1 MAEKQFVHN
10 KDESPKMFENAFLDF
25 FSRVHVAVVPLIFV
39 PFIGYFIYL
48 SLFQYHLSMG
58 LFTGLFV
65 LGVVLWTFFEYW
77 FHRLFFHM
85 EPKSDLG
92 KRIHFMAHGVHH
104 DYPND
109 SLRLV
114 MPPAVSLML
123 ALIIYWTIFLCVQDY
138 GLTAGLFSGFV
149 TGYLIYDLMHFAT
162 HYSNYKGKWFQRIK
176 KNHMLHHYKHH
187 DSGFGLS
194 SIFWDR
200 VFGTLHDL
208 NSDTPKS

>member
-1 MAEKQFVHN
+1 MAGKQFKN
-10 KDESPKMFENAFLDF
+10 NTDESPKMFENPFLDL
-25 FSRVHVAVVPLIFV
+25 FSRVHFIVVPIIYV

-48 SLFQYHLSMG
+48 TLFKYEVSMG
-58 LFTGLFV
+58 WFAGLFS

-114 MPPAVSLML
+114 MPPAVSLTL
-123 ALIIYWTIFLCVQDY
+123 AVIVYWTIFLFVQDY
-138 GLTAGLFSGFV
+138 GLTSGLFSGFV
-149 TGYLIYDLMHFAT
+149 TGYLVYDIMHFST
-162 HYSNYKGKWFQRIK
+162 HYSSYKGKWFQRIK
-176 KNHMLHHYKHH
+176 KNHMLHHYK
-187 DSGFGLS
+187 DGNRGYGLS
-194 SIFWDR
+194 NIFWDR

-208 NSDTPKS
+208 KSETPKE